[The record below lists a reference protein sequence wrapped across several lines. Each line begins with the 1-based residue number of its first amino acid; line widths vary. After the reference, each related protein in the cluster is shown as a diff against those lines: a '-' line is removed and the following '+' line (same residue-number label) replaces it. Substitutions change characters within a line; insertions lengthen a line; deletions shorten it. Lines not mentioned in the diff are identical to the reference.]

1 MSLAA
6 VATTVLTQR
15 ANALGLSSEAAAAL
29 LGLVLPPAIIALYLI
44 KSALG
49 INLLPGPSPLHELF
63 YHLVR

>member
-29 LGLVLPPAIIALYLI
+29 LGLALPPAIIALYLI